1 MTLTVEIPRER
12 FVLSCG
18 AVLLVSQRP
27 AASVTA
33 VRVHVRGGPSLD
45 PPGKEGLAYLAGHL
59 TDQGTADHTEEELA
73 ELLEP
78 AGGEISGDSNGL
90 GGTIAGGSWELLV
103 DLVAELLTRP
113 TFPDE
118 PVARQRTRLLS
129 RLQVEREDPRVQGGR
144 LFRKLVYGDHWLGR
158 AAYGSFESVATIT
171 PEDLRAHHRAAWV
184 GKRCILGVC
193 GNVEPAAVRDRFER
207 ALADLPPGEPFV
219 REPVLLPE
227 LAPRAAAF
235 PADRK
240 QVHVYLGHLGIHR
253 QDPDYATLVVMDHV
267 LGTGP
272 GFTNRITRRLRD
284 ERGLAYHVSADIH
297 SSAGVLPG
305 TFTAYIG
312 TSPEHVDTSVEGFL
326 EEIRRIRDEPVG
338 ADELATAKNYVVGSF
353 PLGYER
359 ATRRANHLVSSEIY
373 SFPADVLQRLPREFA
388 AVTPED
394 VQRVARAHLHPD
406 ACCLAAA
413 GPTTEAELE
422 ALLAPVTRA

>member
-1 MTLTVEIPRER
+1 MTLAVEIPRER
-12 FVLSCG
+12 FVLACG
-18 AVLLVSQRP
+18 AALLVSQRP

-45 PPGKEGLAYLAGHL
+45 PPGKQGLAYLTGHL
-59 TDQGTADHTEEELA
+59 SDQGTADHTEEQIA

-103 DLVAELLTRP
+103 DLVGELLMRP
-113 TFPDE
+113 TYPDE

-158 AAYGSFESVATIT
+158 AAYGTFESVSTIT
-171 PEDLRAHHRAAWV
+171 PDDLRAHHRAAWV
-184 GKRCILGVC
+184 GNRCVIGVC
-193 GNVEPAAVRDRFER
+193 GNVEPERVRERFEQ
-207 ALADLPPGEPFV
+207 ALAGFAPGEPFV
-219 REPVLLPE
+219 RETPLLPP

-235 PADRK
+235 AADRK
-240 QVHVYLGHLGIHR
+240 QVHVYLGHLGIRR

-284 ERGLAYHVSADIH
+284 ELGLAYHVSADIH

-312 TSPEHVDTSVEGFL
+312 TSPEHVATSVQGFL

-338 ADELATAKNYVVGSF
+338 DEELATAKNYVVGSF

-373 SFPADVLQRLPREFA
+373 DFPPDILQRLPREFA

-394 VQRVARAHLHPD
+394 VQRVARAHLFPD
-406 ACCLAAA
+406 ACCLATA
-413 GPTTEAELE
+413 GATSEEELE
-422 ALLAPVTRA
+422 ALLAQAARV

>member
-18 AVLLVSQRP
+18 AVLLVSARP
-27 AASVTA
+27 AASITA

-45 PPGKEGLAYLAGHL
+45 PSGKEGLAYLTGHL
-59 TDQGTADHTEEELA
+59 TDQGTEDHTEEQIA

-78 AGGEISGDSNGL
+78 AGGEVSGDSNGL
-90 GGTIAGGSWELLV
+90 GGTISGGSWQLLV
-103 DLVAELLTRP
+103 DLVSELLTRP
-113 TFPDE
+113 TYPDE
-118 PVARQRTRLLS
+118 KFARQRTRLLS

-158 AAYGSFESVATIT
+158 PSFGTPESVAAIT
-171 PEDLRAHHRAAWV
+171 AADLRAHHRAAWV
-184 GKRCILGVC
+184 GKRCIIGVC
-193 GNVEPAAVRDRFER
+193 GNLDAGAVRDRFED
-207 ALADLPPGEPFV
+207 ALAGLDPGEPFV
-219 REPVLLPE
+219 RESAIVPE

-240 QVHVYLGHLGIHR
+240 QVHVYLGHLGIRR

-284 ERGLAYHVSADIH
+284 EQGLAYHVSADIH

-312 TSPEHVDTSVEGFL
+312 TSPEHVATSVEGFL
-326 EEIRRIRDEPVG
+326 EEMRTIRDVPVSQE
-338 ADELATAKNYVVGSF
+338 ELATAKSYVVGSF

-373 SFPADVLQRLPREFA
+373 DFPRDVLQRLPREFA

-406 ACCLAAA
+406 ACCLTAA
-413 GPTTEAELE
+413 GPTSEAELE
-422 ALLAPVTRA
+422 ALLAPATKA